1 MGRLL
6 PPVRR
11 RQHAAGSRVALIVG
25 FEIGRTVEIGIDWRT
40 GGQRAASALGYRGP
54 EDRVVCL
61 SALRRGLLSQ
71 RPRIDR
77 GVLMKGG
84 ASREMEAWRSQ
95 RNDRYVM
102 T

>member
-40 GGQRAASALGYRGP
+40 GGKGPPAPSGIAAPKTALF
-54 EDRVVCL
+54 VCPPCGVICSL
-61 SALRRGLLSQ
+61 SARGL
-71 RPRIDR
+71 IE
-77 GVLMKGG
+77 
-84 ASREMEAWRSQ
+84 AS
-95 RNDRYVM
+95 
-102 T
+102 